1 MSILLENLSGIGKF
15 IETHNSDSGRNKN
28 PKSSMYKYIT
38 ELKSI
43 VQKHP
48 TGKLNIQMTSLMN
61 FSEYLRKKEY

>member
-1 MSILLENLSGIGKF
+1 MSILLENLSGIGNF

-48 TGKLNIQMTSLMN
+48 TRQTEDPDD
-61 FSEYLRKKEY
+61 FPDEFF